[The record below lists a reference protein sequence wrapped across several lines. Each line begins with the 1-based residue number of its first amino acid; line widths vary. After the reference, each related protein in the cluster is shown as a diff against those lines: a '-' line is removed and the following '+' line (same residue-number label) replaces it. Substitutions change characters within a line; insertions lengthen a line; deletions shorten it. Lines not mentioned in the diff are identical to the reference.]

1 MPVMSTYQYN
11 FIYYSLF
18 SVRWWCV
25 CVLHVDILWL
35 ISLLASGL
43 LLWVLTVVVYV
54 TYLDCL
60 YV

>member
-25 CVLHVDILWL
+25 CVLHVDILRL

-54 TYLDCL
+54 TY
-60 YV
+60 